1 MYIHIL
7 KKNKFNNKNTNQV
20 QGMQTNKVQTK
31 RQLYISTIP
40 R

>member
-1 MYIHIL
+1 
-7 KKNKFNNKNTNQV
+7 
-20 QGMQTNKVQTK
+20 MQTNKVQTK